1 MSLPDP
7 TTLTKNVYTKV
18 LTNVTY
24 LGTVYI
30 VDQDEEPT
38 SYEVA
43 FVDTGDTAPDNDKQG
58 IVFDECFSPTNT
70 VASDFYVKPNDYDG
84 KVIITI

>member
-43 FVDTGDTAPDNDKQG
+43 FVDTGDIAPDNDKQG
-58 IVFDECFSPTNT
+58 IIFEESFSPANT

-84 KVIITI
+84 KVVIAT